1 MASTKQVD
9 YAYKSY
15 VLREHRDLISKYK
28 KAKRY
33 DYKLSLY
40 INEGIVSKTFDF
52 DGVSVGDLYTD
63 CLSND
68 LTKVFNEVV
77 KIENA
82 SYKRAT
88 RLRKRI
94 ESMLLNGECLFLT
107 LTFNDDTLTNTNE
120 NTRRQLVIRYLK
132 SFNCRYVAN
141 IDFGSK
147 NGREHYHAIIN
158 SNSIDLSA
166 WRKNGNINVERVR
179 NKDIELSK
187 TRLSKY
193 ISKLSNH
200 AIKETT
206 KRNAL
211 IYSR

>member
-1 MASTKQVD
+1 MASTKRVD
-9 YAYKSY
+9 YAFKSY
-15 VLREHRDLISKYK
+15 VLKEHSDLISQYK
-28 KAKRY
+28 KAKRF
-33 DYKLSLY
+33 DYSLSQY
-40 INEGIVSKTFDF
+40 INEGVVLKSLSF

-68 LTKVFNEVV
+68 LTKVFNEIV
-77 KIENA
+77 KIEKA
-82 SYKRAT
+82 SYNRST

-94 ESMLLNGECLFLT
+94 ENMLLNGECLFLT
-107 LTFNDDTLTNTNE
+107 LTFNDNTLTNTNE
-120 NTRRQLVIRYLK
+120 KTRRQLVVRYLK
-132 SFNCRYVAN
+132 SFNCQYIAN

-158 SNSIDLSA
+158 TNCIDLSA
-166 WRKNGNINVERVR
+166 WRKYGNINVQRVR

>member
-1 MASTKQVD
+1 MAKTKQVD

-15 VLREHRDLISKYK
+15 VLTNHKDLISQFK
-28 KAKRY
+28 KAKKN
-33 DYKLSLY
+33 DYLLSLY
-40 INEGIVSKTFDF
+40 LSDGVVLKSSF
-52 DGVSVGDLYTD
+52 DGISVSDIQND

-68 LTKVFNEVV
+68 LGKVFNEIVR
-77 KIENA
+77 IERAGYN
-82 SYKRAT
+82 RAT

-94 ESMLLNGECLFLT
+94 ETMLLNGDCLFLT

-120 NTRRQLVIRYLK
+120 NTRRQLVVRYLK
-132 SFNCRYVAN
+132 SFNCQYIAN
-141 IDFGSK
+141 IDFGAK

-158 SNSIDLSA
+158 TNSIDLKA
-166 WRKNGNINVERVR
+166 WRKNGNINVQRVR
-179 NKDIELSK
+179 NKDIEVSK

-200 AIKETT
+200 AVKETT
-206 KRNAL
+206 KRNAI

>member
-1 MASTKQVD
+1 MAKTKQVD
-9 YAYKSY
+9 YAFKSY
-15 VLREHRDLISKYK
+15 VLKEHRDLISQFK
-28 KAKRY
+28 KAKKN
-33 DYKLSLY
+33 DYLLSLY
-40 INEGIVSKTFDF
+40 LSDGIVLKSY
-52 DGVSVGDLYTD
+52 DGVSVSDIQTD

-68 LTKVFNEVV
+68 LGKVFNEIVR
-77 KIENA
+77 IERAGYN
-82 SYKRAT
+82 RAT

-94 ESMLLNGECLFLT
+94 ETMLLNGDCLFLT
-107 LTFNDDTLTNTNE
+107 LTFNDDTLSNTNE
-120 NTRRQLVIRYLK
+120 QMRRKLVVRYLK
-132 SFNCRYVAN
+132 SFNCQYVAN

-158 SNSIDLSA
+158 TNSIDLKA

-200 AIKETT
+200 AVKETT
-206 KRNAL
+206 KRNAI